1 MHHSVPST
9 QYHHHIALAL
19 TSTTQHPSPLS
30 TVQYSPGC
38 SVPTPTALSTLSV
51 HLSVCVG
58 MCERCC
64 GHCLLHLHQQSLLYY
79 SHSFILVY
87 WCDAHASHCMRRTWC
102 CCYCTWLKMR
112 RFVSLS
118 LEIFH
123 FWAGQVGRARGYSGQ
138 TCRCLDPA
146 TLTSWGSLN

>member
-9 QYHHHIALAL
+9 QYHS
-19 TSTTQHPSPLS
+19 TSTNQYYPAPITTQYCPVLSPLLC
-30 TVQYSPGC
+30 PH
-38 SVPTPTALSTLSV
+38 PTALSTLSV

-64 GHCLLHLHQQSLLYY
+64 GHCLLHLHQQSLFIIPIPSSLYT
-79 SHSFILVY
+79 
-87 WCDAHASHCMRRTWC
+87 DAMLMPHTVCIEHGAAA
-102 CCYCTWLKMR
+102 MR
-112 RFVSLS
+112 RFVSLT

-123 FWAGQVGRARGYSGQ
+123 LWVGQVGRAGGYSGQ